1 MKRTSLAIALA
12 VPLVFAWPHGA
23 TANPP
28 KQCSFGYGGCGFCL
42 SFFPGLHQHG
52 PLFNYGPYY
61 GYPPFEPYGPWN
73 AYLQYNPWYWGVP
86 GGGAGGWGHS
96 TGRTNCG
103 SGCGLFQGWHAAW
116 RDGGWFR
123 GIGCWGCNGGLG
135 LRERFN
141 LVDGSCKSCRSAS
154 PVSTGCSSCK
164 AAALDPETTDPLS
177 RYSGSGVA
185 AASAVFY
192 AELPT
197 LDPTAAVRTAGGG
210 K

>member
-1 MKRTSLAIALA
+1 
-12 VPLVFAWPHGA
+12 
-23 TANPP
+23 
-28 KQCSFGYGGCGFCL
+28 
-42 SFFPGLHQHG
+42 
-52 PLFNYGPYY
+52 
-61 GYPPFEPYGPWN
+61 
-73 AYLQYNPWYWGVP
+73 
-86 GGGAGGWGHS
+86 
-96 TGRTNCG
+96 
-103 SGCGLFQGWHAAW
+103 
-116 RDGGWFR
+116 
-123 GIGCWGCNGGLG
+123 
-135 LRERFN
+135 
-141 LVDGSCKSCRSAS
+141 VDGSCKSCRSAS